1 MRKNN
6 LMKLLALAITVVMM
20 VTVLASCDF
29 SVIFGADVT
38 VSISQEKANIAV
50 GDTLQLTATASDGSD
65 IEWSSSDKTVV
76 SVTRDGLVRGA
87 KAGTATI
94 TAKAGEATATCE
106 VTVYSV
112 DVTISQ
118 TTATVEKGGTI
129 TLTAEAGDG
138 GEIVWSSSDNSIA
151 TVENGVVT
159 GLKEGKVLI
168 TAKRG
173 QAGVA
178 TCEVTV
184 LWTDKPADYAVIDF
198 GEEGPVAV
206 ANPGTYYYWNDQNWC
221 GSSVTAL
228 EAYYAGG
235 VATFQYADASPA
247 CWHGYQ
253 VFYKHAANV
262 AGQAYKLSAKINSL
276 EEGDI
281 TINGTVV
288 SLKKGDNNVEVYY
301 VEDGGKAS
309 ISIQMGTQTAGTV
322 IAANT
327 ISISDVQFEEFT
339 PEKLAVPTAVSISS
353 INVVHITDPNGE
365 KATAIK
371 LNFYKDGVLLYS
383 FQMQNETKLDDTA
396 MEDGTYEIKAVA
408 IGTGAYTSSDESDV
422 LATYTVA
429 NGGVSYDMEALGES
443 GAAANPGKWTYWT
456 EFSGITYAKYENGK
470 ISFDVSVEGGNWYSN
485 QLFYKNSALQAGK
498 TYTLTMDMT
507 STVAG
512 QITIN
517 GQVVN
522 LTEGLNKIS
531 LTVRDGNVSISMQ
544 MGTMDSTGA
553 TASTIAIGEFT
564 IENIEFT
571 EGSSGS
577 EGSNA
582 IIFGGE
588 TDAVA
593 NPGKVYYWTEF
604 GGIAGGTYENGEIS
618 FNITNGGNWYS
629 NQIFFEN
636 ADLTAGKTYKLSLT
650 IVSSVA
656 EKITINGTV
665 VDLAVGENQVEVTY
679 VEDAAK
685 ASLSLQGGVNGGV
698 AFAAGEFTL
707 KNISFTEAQGGG
719 DPVTPPASSDNL
731 TNGDENATVA
741 NPGVW
746 YYWNDQGWCGS
757 NVTVSLAKYDA
768 EANTVTVT
776 YSGSNA
782 ACWFGMQIFY
792 ENPANE
798 AGKTYKLT
806 CTIISEAAGDIKING
821 QKVTLVAGEN
831 HIELTVV
838 ENANNN
844 GNDAADASFA
854 LQCGT
859 ESGTIL
865 AENNTITISGL
876 TFTAVEEGG
885 NEGGGDPVT
894 PPTSGSYNIVY
905 ADEAG
910 AVADAGVWHFW
921 NDQWWC
927 GSNVTVSGA
936 RYDADAN
943 KATFTY
949 TLEGACSFGMQVFYK
964 NPANAVGT
972 NYTLKCTITS
982 EAAGTITIN
991 TQTVTLVEGENNIE
1005 LTVTESA
1012 AASFSLQCGNIAA
1025 NTFSISGLTFTAV
1038 ESGNEGGGND
1048 PVVPPA
1054 AGTSYDIVFGG
1065 EGDTVTKPGEWLYWN
1080 DQNWVGSNVTV
1091 SYAHYDAD
1099 TDTATFTYSG
1109 ATTACW
1115 HGMQIF
1121 YKNPANETGKTYKMT
1136 CTITSE
1142 VAGDIMILGNVVTLV
1157 AGVNNIELTVGQG
1170 GTSSFALQCG
1180 NVNTGTVIA
1189 ENTISIS
1196 NLTFTAV

>member
-29 SVIFGADVT
+29 SAIFGADVT

-396 MEDGTYEIKAVA
+396 MEDGTYEIKAIA
-408 IGTGAYTSSDESDV
+408 IGSGAYESSDESGV

-429 NGGVSYDMEALGES
+429 NGGVSYDMEALGET

-456 EFSGITYAKYENGK
+456 EFAGITYAKYENGK

-498 TYTLTMDMT
+498 TYTLTMKMT

-517 GQVVN
+517 GQIVN
-522 LTEGLNKIS
+522 LVEGDNEIKL
-531 LTVRDGNVSISMQ
+531 VGAEGNVSISMQ

-571 EGSSGS
+571 EGSGSSGS

-665 VDLAVGENQVEVTY
+665 IELAVGENQVEVTY

-685 ASLSLQGGVNGGV
+685 ASLSLQGGVSTGV
-698 AFAAGEFTL
+698 SLAAGEFTL
-707 KNISFTEAQGGG
+707 KDITYTEVEGGG
-719 DPVTPPASSDNL
+719 DPVTPPASSN
-731 TNGDENATVA
+731 
-741 NPGVW
+741 
-746 YYWNDQGWCGS
+746 
-757 NVTVSLAKYDA
+757 NVV
-768 EANTVTVT
+768 
-776 YSGSNA
+776 
-782 ACWFGMQIFY
+782 F
-792 ENPANE
+792 
-798 AGKTYKLT
+798 
-806 CTIISEAAGDIKING
+806 
-821 QKVTLVAGEN
+821 
-831 HIELTVV
+831 
-838 ENANNN
+838 
-844 GNDAADASFA
+844 
-854 LQCGT
+854 
-859 ESGTIL
+859 
-865 AENNTITISGL
+865 
-876 TFTAVEEGG
+876 
-885 NEGGGDPVT
+885 
-894 PPTSGSYNIVY
+894 

-927 GSNVTVSGA
+927 GSNVTVSVS

-949 TLEGACSFGMQVFYK
+949 TLEGSCNYGMQIFYK
-964 NPANAVGT
+964 HSANEAGKTYKMTCV
-972 NYTLKCTITS
+972 ITS
-982 EAAGTITIN
+982 EGAGEVVIN
-991 TQTVTLVEGENNIE
+991 GQAVALVAGENNIE
-1005 LTVTESA
+1005 ITYVESA
-1012 AASFSLQCGNIAA
+1012 IDASFDFQCGNMVA
-1025 NTFSISGLTFTAV
+1025 NTISISGLTYTAV
-1038 ESGNEGGGND
+1038 EAGGN

>member
-6 LMKLLALAITVVMM
+6 LMKMLALAITVVMM
-20 VTVLASCDF
+20 VTVLAGCDF
-29 SVIFGADVT
+29 SAIFGADVT

-184 LWTDKPADYAVIDF
+184 LWTDKPADYAVIGF

-235 VATFQYADASPA
+235 VATFQYADASSA

-396 MEDGTYEIKAVA
+396 MEDGTYEIKAIA
-408 IGTGAYTSSDESDV
+408 IGSGAYESSDESGV

-429 NGGVSYDMEALGES
+429 NGGVSYDMEALGEA
-443 GAAANPGKWTYWT
+443 GAVANPGKWTYWT
-456 EFSGITYAKYENGK
+456 EFAGITYAKYENGK

-498 TYTLTMDMT
+498 TYTLTMKMT

-517 GQVVN
+517 GQIVN
-522 LTEGLNKIS
+522 LVEGDNEIKL
-531 LTVRDGNVSISMQ
+531 VGAEGNVSISMQ

-571 EGSSGS
+571 EGSGSSGS

-588 TDAVA
+588 TDAIA

-629 NQIFFEN
+629 NQIFLKN
-636 ADLTAGKTYKLSLT
+636 ADLVAGKTYKLSLT

-665 VDLAVGENQVEVTY
+665 VELAVGENQVEVTY

-707 KNISFTEAQGGG
+707 KNITYTEVQGGS
-719 DPVTPPASSDNL
+719 DPVTPPAFSDKL
-731 TNGDENATVA
+731 ANGDENATVA

-746 YYWNDQGWCGS
+746 YYWNDQNWCGS

-838 ENANNN
+838 EDANNN

-876 TFTAVEEGG
+876 TFTAVEEG
-885 NEGGGDPVT
+885 
-894 PPTSGSYNIVY
+894 
-905 ADEAG
+905 
-910 AVADAGVWHFW
+910 
-921 NDQWWC
+921 
-927 GSNVTVSGA
+927 
-936 RYDADAN
+936 
-943 KATFTY
+943 
-949 TLEGACSFGMQVFYK
+949 
-964 NPANAVGT
+964 
-972 NYTLKCTITS
+972 
-982 EAAGTITIN
+982 
-991 TQTVTLVEGENNIE
+991 
-1005 LTVTESA
+1005 
-1012 AASFSLQCGNIAA
+1012 
-1025 NTFSISGLTFTAV
+1025 
-1038 ESGNEGGGND
+1038 GNEGGGND

>member
-1 MRKNN
+1 MRKNQ
-6 LMKLLALAITVVMM
+6 LMKLLALAVTVVMLAA
-20 VTVLASCDF
+20 VLVSCDLSAF
-29 SVIFGADVT
+29 FGAQVT
-38 VSISQEKANIAV
+38 VSISQETARIAA
-50 GDTLQLTATASDGSD
+50 GDTLQLTAIASDGSD
-65 IEWSSSDKTVV
+65 IEWSSSDKTIV
-76 SVTRDGLVRGA
+76 SVTKDGLIRGA

-118 TTATVEKGGTI
+118 STATVEKGESI
-129 TLTAEAGDG
+129 TLTAESGDG
-138 GEIVWSSSDNSIA
+138 GEIVWSSNDERIA

-159 GLKEGKVLI
+159 GLREGTAI
-168 TAKRG
+168 ISAKRG
-173 QAGVA
+173 QAGIA

-184 LWTDKPADYAVIDF
+184 VWSNKPADYAVIGF

-235 VATFQYADASPA
+235 VATFQYSDASPA

-327 ISISDVQFEEFT
+327 ISISDVKFEEFT

-353 INVVHITDPNGE
+353 INVVHITDPNGD

-371 LNFYKDGVLLYS
+371 LNFYKDGALLYS
-383 FQMQNETKLDDTA
+383 FQMKNETKLDDTA

-429 NGGVSYDMEALGES
+429 NGGVSYDMEALGEA

-470 ISFDVSVEGGNWYSN
+470 ISFNVEVEGGNWYSN
-485 QLFYKNSALQAGK
+485 QLFYKNSALSAGK
-498 TYTLTMDMT
+498 TYTLTMKMT

-517 GQVVN
+517 GQIVN
-522 LTEGLNKIS
+522 LAVGDNEIKLVGAE
-531 LTVRDGNVSISMQ
+531 GNVSISMQ

-553 TASTIAIGEFT
+553 TASTIEPGEFT

-571 EGSSGS
+571 EGAGSSGS

-588 TDAVA
+588 TDAIA

-604 GGIAGGTYENGEIS
+604 GGIAGGTYENGVIS
-618 FNITNGGNWYS
+618 FNVVNGGNWYS
-629 NQIFFEN
+629 NQIFVEN
-636 ADLTAGKTYKLSLT
+636 SALTAGKTYKLTLT
-650 IVSSVA
+650 LVSSVA
-656 EKITINGTV
+656 EKITINGNV
-665 VDLAVGENQVEVTY
+665 IDLVVGENAIELTY
-679 VEDAAK
+679 VESDAT
-685 ASLSLQGGVNGGV
+685 ASLSLQCGANGGV
-698 AFAAGEFTL
+698 SLVAGEFTL
-707 KNISFTEAQGGG
+707 KDITYTEAQGGS
-719 DPVTPPASSDNL
+719 DPVNPPASSNNL

-746 YYWNDQGWCGS
+746 YYWNDQNWCGS

-776 YSGSNA
+776 YSGSNV

-865 AENNTITISGL
+865 AESNTITISGL
-876 TFTAVEEGG
+876 TFTEVEGG
-885 NEGGGDPVT
+885 NEGDGDPVT
-894 PPTSGSYNIVY
+894 PPPTSGSYNIVF

-910 AVADAGVWHFW
+910 AVADAGVWHYW

-936 RYDADAN
+936 SYDANAN

-949 TLEGACSFGMQVFYK
+949 TLEGSCNF
-964 NPANAVGT
+964 
-972 NYTLKCTITS
+972 
-982 EAAGTITIN
+982 
-991 TQTVTLVEGENNIE
+991 
-1005 LTVTESA
+1005 
-1012 AASFSLQCGNIAA
+1012 
-1025 NTFSISGLTFTAV
+1025 
-1038 ESGNEGGGND
+1038 
-1048 PVVPPA
+1048 
-1054 AGTSYDIVFGG
+1054 
-1065 EGDTVTKPGEWLYWN
+1065 
-1080 DQNWVGSNVTV
+1080 
-1091 SYAHYDAD
+1091 
-1099 TDTATFTYSG
+1099 
-1109 ATTACW
+1109 
-1115 HGMQIF
+1115 GMQIF
-1121 YKNPANETGKTYKMT
+1121 YKHSANEAGKTYKMT
-1136 CTITSE
+1136 CVITSE
-1142 VAGDIMILGNVVTLV
+1142 GAGEVVINGQAVALV
-1157 AGVNNIELTVGQG
+1157 AGENNIEITYVE
-1170 GTSSFALQCG
+1170 SAVDASFDFQCG
-1180 NVNTGTVIA
+1180 NMVA
-1189 ENTISIS
+1189 NTISVS
-1196 NLTFTAV
+1196 NLTYTAI